1 MRKTGRKR
9 NEEKKKILH
18 PYIPVPGCGNKVF
31 ATKLKSPTGD
41 GHIKTMYCPWCKA
54 DKDMEQVGITEC
66 K

>member
-1 MRKTGRKR
+1 MRKRRKFCIR
-9 NEEKKKILH
+9 T
-18 PYIPVPGCGNKVF
+18 VQCPGCGNKVF